1 MFYSVIP
8 EQAGIQNVLA
18 EFRFYGLIETGGS
31 FKPDGQSFQWVRGG
45 GKSVSVEAGTT
56 HLWSPLRKGGYR
68 RRSMAG
74 ILRLAGTL
82 PVSHVLLSYV
92 SPHPYFPALQD

>member
-1 MFYSVIP
+1 MCWLSSCFD
-8 EQAGIQNVLA
+8 G
-18 EFRFYGLIETGGS
+18 FIETGGS
-31 FKPDGQSFQWVRGG
+31 FKPDGQSFQSVREG

-56 HLWSPLRKGGYR
+56 SLWSPLRKGGWGR
-68 RRSMAG
+68 LGAAG